1 MFKSKKTRPVSGAS
15 KRGNLPF
22 SRRQLGGKMKS
33 DHPFRHYLSLHRH
46 VAAESIDQLWHR
58 PMGSLMTVIVIGL
71 SLAFPLVLQVFIHNG
86 DNLLGVWREQS
97 QLSLFLTDEVSESGG
112 LQLSTLLATMPDVAS
127 TQYLSKTQSLQ
138 EYERSSKTSV
148 PLEFLGENPLP
159 AVIVVNAVFQK
170 AGELE
175 RLRVEFDGLPEV
187 EFVQLDL
194 QWVQRLRAM
203 LAAGERFVQ
212 ALSLMLASAVL
223 FVVMNTL
230 RLVIEHRKKE
240 IEITLLVGGTYTY
253 IRRPFLY
260 LGLWYGLGG
269 GLLAVSAVETILW
282 WMESSVTRLSGL
294 YQSQFE
300 LQSIAMSLFLG
311 VLLLSS
317 LLGVVGAW
325 VEVSLHLR
333 RITPK

>member
-1 MFKSKKTRPVSGAS
+1 MFKSKKTRPASGAS

-22 SRRQLGGKMKS
+22 SRRQTRGKMKP
-33 DHPFRHYLSLHRH
+33 DNQFRRYLSLHRH
-46 VAAESIDQLWHR
+46 VAAESIDQLWRR
-58 PMGSLMTVIVIGL
+58 PMGTFMTVIVIGL

-86 DNLLGVWREQS
+86 DNLLGVWHEQS
-97 QLSLFLTDEVSESGG
+97 QLSLFLADEVSESGG

-138 EYERSSKTSV
+138 EYERNSKTSV

-159 AVIVVNAVFQK
+159 AVIVVNAVFQE
-170 AGELE
+170 AGGLE
-175 RLRVEFDGLPEV
+175 RLGVEFDSLPEV

-230 RLVIEHRKKE
+230 RLVIEHRRKE
-240 IEITLLVGGTYTY
+240 IEVTLLVGGTYTY

-282 WMESSVTRLSGL
+282 WMESSVARLSGL

-333 RITPK
+333 RIAPK

>member
-1 MFKSKKTRPVSGAS
+1 MFKPKKSHSVGSRPKRTERPLAS
-15 KRGNLPF
+15 RQQRGKFKP
-22 SRRQLGGKMKS
+22 
-33 DHPFRHYLSLHRH
+33 DHPFTHYLSLHKH
-46 VAAESIDQLWHR
+46 VAGESINQLWLR
-58 PMGSLMTVIVIGL
+58 PMGTLMTVIVIGL

-86 DNLLGVWREQS
+86 DDLLGVWRDQS
-97 QLSLFLTDEVSESGG
+97 QLSLFLADEVSEPSG
-112 LQLSTLLATMPDVAS
+112 LQLSTLLATMPDVAQA
-127 TQYLSKTQSLQ
+127 QYLSKAQSLQ
-138 EYERSSKTSV
+138 EYERSTKTTV

-159 AVIVVNAVFQK
+159 AVIVVHAAFQE

-175 RLRVEFDGLPEV
+175 RLRVEFANLPEV

-203 LAAGERFVQ
+203 LATGERFIQ
-212 ALSLMLASAVL
+212 ALSLMLALAVL
-223 FVVMNTL
+223 FIVMNTL

-269 GLLAVSAVETILW
+269 GLLAVSVVETILW
-282 WMESSVTRLSGL
+282 WMESSVASLSGL
-294 YQSQFE
+294 YQSQFK
-300 LQSIAMSLFLG
+300 LQSIAVSSFFSLLFLSG
-311 VLLLSS
+311 

-333 RITPK
+333 RISPK